1 MRLIDFIKHYWLLIT
16 LFILITITALSLWP
30 VTQLPIVP
38 GTDKSHHFFAYGAL
52 ILPLALRKP
61 THWLWI
67 AFSFIVFSGLIE
79 LIQPYVN
86 RYGEWL
92 DMAANLA
99 GLVCGIIIAS
109 IIDFYYQQA
118 KNKI

>member
-1 MRLIDFIKHYWLLIT
+1 MRLVDFIKYYWLAIT
-16 LFILITITALSLWP
+16 LFVLVAITALSLWP
-30 VTQLPIVP
+30 AAQLPKVP

-61 THWLWI
+61 RHWLWI

-99 GLVCGIIIAS
+99 GLVCGVIIAS
-109 IIDFYYQQA
+109 IIDYYYRQA
-118 KNKI
+118 KDEV